1 MGLDPFS
8 FADALLG
15 VLAQRLARGLCKQC
29 REQYTPSQGE
39 LDELSAAY
47 GTEAFEALL
56 KEDHPFGLKL
66 LWRSPGC
73 SACGQSGYKGRV
85 ALHELLVGND
95 ELKRSMQRK
104 APIDEIR
111 GVAAKAGMVTLLQDG
126 VRKVLAGL
134 TDLKQ
139 VLAVCSR

>member
-29 REQYTPSQGE
+29 REQYTPTQAE
-39 LDELSAAY
+39 LDEMAAAY
-47 GTEAFEALL
+47 GTTAFEAWL
-56 KEDHPFGLKL
+56 KEEHPFGTKL
-66 LWRSPGC
+66 WKAKGC
-73 SACGQSGYKGRV
+73 QACGQSGYKGRV
-85 ALHELLVGND
+85 PLHELLVGSD
-95 ELKRSMQRK
+95 DLKRAIQHK

-111 GVAAKAGMVTLLQDG
+111 GVAAETGMITLLQDG
-126 VRKVLAGL
+126 VRKIVAGL
-134 TDLKQ
+134 TDMQQ